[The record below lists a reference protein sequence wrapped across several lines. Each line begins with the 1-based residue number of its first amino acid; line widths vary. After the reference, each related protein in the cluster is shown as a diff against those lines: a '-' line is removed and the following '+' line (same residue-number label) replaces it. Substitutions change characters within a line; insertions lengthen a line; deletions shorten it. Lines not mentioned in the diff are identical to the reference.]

1 MKSELIQAKTIWQEQ
16 VEALQR
22 QLQEI
27 RPRLIEAEAN
37 LAERLAAISA
47 FEFKLRS
54 RLEPLLKRVEKLD
67 EEIRRLR
74 SEIRRLQREE
84 GPQFDGDEADEWL
97 KNWQMDAEHGAAA
110 SGDYRYRERPLT
122 PEKPTP
128 RLSEDQSAELKR
140 LYRRLARRFHPDLAP
155 NEADRTYRT
164 DMMMRINAAYAAND
178 LERLQTLELEP
189 DSISGTYHYSDQEL
203 VDALRRE
210 LESCQRRLRELEQEL
225 SRLERHESSRR
236 MQQAEKLTAVGRDYF
251 AEMWQDLQ
259 KQMARKRAERDNLE
273 SERES
278 QRDRTVELLA
288 MDDLADT
295 IYDLGL
301 EQALLDEDPTLAFEE
316 WVYRGRNPL
325 DWGEEDPYGDDYD

>member
-1 MKSELIQAKTIWQEQ
+1 MSELIQAKTIWQEQ

-27 RPRLIEAEAN
+27 RPRLIEAEAQ

-47 FEFKLRS
+47 FEFQLRS

-74 SEIRRLQREE
+74 REIRQMQEE
-84 GPQFDGDEADEWL
+84 GPQFDLDEGDEWL
-97 KNWQMDAEHGAAA
+97 KTWRLDADYGAAA
-110 SGDYRYRERPLT
+110 EGYRYRERPLA

-128 RLSEDQSAELKR
+128 RLTEDDSAELKR
-140 LYRRLARRFHPDLAP
+140 LYRRLARRFHPDLTASP
-155 NEADRTYRT
+155 DDRAYRT
-164 DMMMRINAAYAAND
+164 DMMMRINAAYANSD
-178 LERLQTLELEP
+178 LERLLALALEP
-189 DSISGTYHYSDQEL
+189 DSISGSYSYSDQEL

-210 LESCQRRLRELEQEL
+210 LESCQRRLREIGQEMAK
-225 SRLERHESSRR
+225 LERHESSRR
-236 MQQAEKLTAVGRDYF
+236 MQQAEKRAAAGGDYF
-251 AEMWQDLQ
+251 AEMWQELQ
-259 KQMARKRAERDNLE
+259 RRLAQKRAERDNLE

-278 QRDRTVELLA
+278 ERDQVQELLA
-288 MDDLADT
+288 ADDLAAT

-301 EQALLDEDPTLAFEE
+301 EQALLDEDPTLAFER

-325 DWGEEDPYGDDYD
+325 DWGDGDPFDDSYD

>member
-97 KNWQMDAEHGAAA
+97 KNWRLDAEHGAAA
-110 SGDYRYRERPLT
+110 SGEYRYRERPLT
-122 PEKPTP
+122 YQPGPHPDRYHYPTP
-128 RLSEDQSAELKR
+128 RQ
-140 LYRRLARRFHPDLAP
+140 P
-155 NEADRTYRT
+155 
-164 DMMMRINAAYAAND
+164 
-178 LERLQTLELEP
+178 
-189 DSISGTYHYSDQEL
+189 
-203 VDALRRE
+203 
-210 LESCQRRLRELEQEL
+210 
-225 SRLERHESSRR
+225 
-236 MQQAEKLTAVGRDYF
+236 
-251 AEMWQDLQ
+251 
-259 KQMARKRAERDNLE
+259 
-273 SERES
+273 
-278 QRDRTVELLA
+278 
-288 MDDLADT
+288 
-295 IYDLGL
+295 
-301 EQALLDEDPTLAFEE
+301 PT
-316 WVYRGRNPL
+316 
-325 DWGEEDPYGDDYD
+325 